1 MKYLTFISS
10 LFLLVAPC
18 QAAAES
24 TSNIDVYIMK
34 AQIDNYTSDV
44 ESVIGKKSIYGFNS
58 MYWKG
63 AKTKNARGTYEPITM
78 SKMVR
83 VYDKDT
89 VQYAYDNCN
98 YEKSPKKC
106 TNQNGNYLVETIITI
121 DEHETVVQ
129 MILYNPDMTVLNVST
144 VSDRGEI
151 NYIRQQEIQMS
162 MTSSR
167 VDVKILPEQKPLKW
181 VIPAHLLEGYVRQA
195 AKGLWLGIRI

>member
-1 MKYLTFISS
+1 MKYLTLISS

-18 QAAAES
+18 QAAAED

-34 AQIDNYTSDV
+34 PQINNYTTDV
-44 ESVIGKKSIYGFNS
+44 ESIIGKKSVYAFNS
-58 MYWKG
+58 VYWKD
-63 AKTKNARGTYEPITM
+63 AKTKNARGTYEPVTM
-78 SKMVR
+78 SKVVR
-83 VYDKDT
+83 VYDRDT
-89 VQYAYDNCN
+89 IQYAHDNCN
-98 YEKSPKKC
+98 YEVAPKKC

-144 VSDRGEI
+144 VSDRGQI

-181 VIPAHLLEGYVRQA
+181 VIPAHLLESYVRQA
-195 AKGLWLGIRI
+195 AKGLWLGIKI